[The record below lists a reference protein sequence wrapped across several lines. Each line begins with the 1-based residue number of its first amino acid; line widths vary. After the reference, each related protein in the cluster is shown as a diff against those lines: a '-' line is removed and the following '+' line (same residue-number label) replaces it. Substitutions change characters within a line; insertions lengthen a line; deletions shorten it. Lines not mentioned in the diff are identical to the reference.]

1 MMKAASPRIPE
12 LLEEGV
18 KLESITSM
26 IGAISGCLSLLT
38 VLYFVVYWKAGVDSD
53 RKAWRDNNE
62 QYPPAEMWTMVK
74 TLWDVYVMDALR
86 HRPDLAEHGS
96 GFKLKEEGHD
106 VIPDYMKPLLD
117 NIPHNPSLN
126 DDIATGY
133 LVVKNIGLET
143 IVKMSEEKG
152 LSIQETIAILST
164 YLEEAIEHNSK

>member
-1 MMKAASPRIPE
+1 LEAIASI
-12 LLEEGV
+12 LGSV
-18 KLESITSM
+18 
-26 IGAISGCLSLLT
+26 SGIISLLG
-38 VLYFVVYWKAGVDSD
+38 VVYFFAFWRGQVDND
-53 RKAWRDNNE
+53 RRAFRESMTN
-62 QYPPAEMWTMVK
+62 YPPAEMWTMVK

-106 VIPDYMKPLLD
+106 LIPDYMKPLLD

-133 LVVKNIGLET
+133 LVVKHIGLEK

-152 LSIQETIAILST
+152 LSIQETIAVLST